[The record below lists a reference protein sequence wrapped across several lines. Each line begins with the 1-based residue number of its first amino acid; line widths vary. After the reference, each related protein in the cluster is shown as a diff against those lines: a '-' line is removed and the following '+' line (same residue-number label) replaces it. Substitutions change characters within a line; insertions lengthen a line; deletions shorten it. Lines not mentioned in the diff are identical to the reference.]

1 MRPRLVAL
9 GLALTVMGCAPA
21 SGVRDIAELA
31 GEWRGRV
38 SNPAGHAAAALAVTA
53 AGEYRGTMYL
63 DDGDRAFHG
72 SLVVVQPGEV
82 RYQGP
87 DGVGRVRVRDEAGRR
102 VLRFLRDDGGVEAT
116 FRR

>member
-1 MRPRLVAL
+1 MRPCLLAL
-9 GLALTVMGCAPA
+9 GLALTVVGCAPA

-31 GEWRGRV
+31 GEWRGRI

-53 AGEYRGTMYL
+53 AGGYRGTMYL
-63 DDGDRAFHG
+63 DGGDRAFHG
-72 SLVVVQPGEV
+72 SLVVVRPGEV
-82 RYQGP
+82 RYQGS
-87 DGVGRVRVRDEAGRR
+87 DGVGTVRVEGEADRR

>member
-1 MRPRLVAL
+1 VRSRLLGL
-9 GLALTVMGCAPA
+9 GLALTVVGCAPA

-53 AGEYRGTMYL
+53 AGAFRGTMYL
-63 DDGDRAFHG
+63 DGGDRAFHG
-72 SLVVVQPGEV
+72 TLVVVRPGEV
-82 RYQGP
+82 RYQAT
-87 DGVGRVRVRDEAGRR
+87 DGNGTVRVEGEADRR